1 MPRRH
6 KCASFAFKSEV
17 PVDSRPTQ
25 VQLIRGEFLET
36 VLYLA
41 GVYSVRLGAFAE
53 KKVSIPVSGVS
64 VGLTASPLEVSYSR

>member
-17 PVDSRPTQ
+17 RVYRRSSQ

-36 VLYLA
+36 ALYWA
-41 GVYSVRLGAFAE
+41 GVVSVRLGAIAE
-53 KKVSIPVSGVS
+53 KMKVSQHSCVWGS
-64 VGLTASPLEVSYSR
+64 V